1 MDVTRET
8 IIEEIA
14 EYSGEDVRHLF
25 DKGLLNMQH
34 ARKWIV
40 EKKYFRLAKTGRSL
54 TDIKYEL
61 SADYGISVSAIEKM
75 VYKRPHTP

>member
-1 MDVTRET
+1 MDITKET

-14 EYSGEDVRHLF
+14 ELSGENARQLF

-40 EKKYFRLAKTGRSL
+40 VKKYFRLAKTGRSL

-61 SADYGISVSAIEKM
+61 SAEYGISVSLIEKM
-75 VYKRPHTP
+75 VYRKVNSE